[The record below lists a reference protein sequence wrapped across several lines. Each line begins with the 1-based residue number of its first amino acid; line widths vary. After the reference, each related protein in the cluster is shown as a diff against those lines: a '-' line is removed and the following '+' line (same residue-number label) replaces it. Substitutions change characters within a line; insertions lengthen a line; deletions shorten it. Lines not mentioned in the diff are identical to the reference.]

1 MLLNNHMIACLHK
14 DKDET
19 SEMLCLLKLKRESA
33 CRARHLSVACARD
46 QTKRNG
52 QLPIP
57 TGLASC
63 LTASY
68 SHQHLSCAAIRSF
81 HVKQSHHDSLQP
93 DCRRTQYLD
102 KAAMQ
107 DAAGRSSD
115 PEPLT
120 VEDKPIAISIMP
132 IASRTFPV
140 RVMGMRRS
148 ASTMHPRSIFFWPF
162 STPHAHHMPSEEC
175 M

>member
-1 MLLNNHMIACLHK
+1 M
-14 DKDET
+14 
-19 SEMLCLLKLKRESA
+19 
-33 CRARHLSVACARD
+33 ACARD
-46 QTKRNG
+46 QTRRNE

-63 LTASY
+63 LTTSY
-68 SHQHLSCAAIRSF
+68 SHQHLSRAAIRSF
-81 HVKQSHHDSLQP
+81 HVKQSHHESLQP

-102 KAAMQ
+102 KAVMH

-148 ASTMHPRSIFFWPF
+148 ASTIHPRSIFFWLF
-162 STPHAHHMPSEEC
+162 STPHAHHMPWKEC
-175 M
+175 MSCRRPTSSHGPLPEGVELRCRFRWAKASTCVQYHTA